1 MNEASDSSG
10 ASLPT
15 ASPKPVNPFR
25 GTESFQTGDK
35 IFGRDHEIDEFAT
48 RLLARRVVLL
58 HSPSGAGKTSLVQAG
73 LIPALNKKGLH
84 ILPKIRLNNLL
95 PSDLTCNRYL
105 ASVFLSLD
113 SGLGIPEGTHLS
125 NPEIAALSLKPNGL
139 VEYLETHTPYAKDT
153 LSKFTSRKNTQAV
166 QKLIFFDQ
174 FEEILTLVPT
184 DPDVKRDFFARL
196 APVLNDYRIMAIFAM
211 REEYVAGLEPYLIY
225 FPERLSARFRLDL
238 LNQPAALQAIR
249 APSQRVKVPFHPK
262 AAEALVNELSLITV
276 REAGQEKKISGLF
289 VEPVQLQVVCR
300 DLFERRADPHR
311 ITLEDVQKFG
321 SVENALEVYYDSK
334 IKLIA
339 AGDKERE
346 RQLREWIESELIIAG
361 SLRGQ
366 AAAGEEAKSGVE
378 RATVEKLI
386 AAYLV
391 REEPRRG
398 VVWYELVHDS
408 LVQPVI
414 KSNAA
419 WREVNASEFEIQAA
433 RWNKAPQE
441 ARDALLP
448 AGEALRQAV
457 NWGEA
462 HQEHL
467 TEIQKQYLS
476 AAKRGLAR
484 METRRDNRADLG
496 INLEDTGW
504 GVIFAA
510 DAPGMLREALK
521 ELLDHRRAQATR
533 NRATYY
539 REFFGADGYRPGE
552 TVQRF
557 LARWEAGSGLANP
570 EKMPYYLLIVGDP
583 ATIPFEFQ
591 YGLDVQYA
599 VGRIY
604 FETLEEYACYAHSV
618 VLSET
623 QHAAGNFDLP
633 NRLVVFAPQHE
644 DDRATTMAMNFLT
657 MPILDALFKE
667 VPNWD
672 VERLLVG
679 NATKMNLKQ
688 VLGGSRT
695 PALLFTSAHGMHW
708 PKAHP
713 GQLDNQ
719 GALVCQDW
727 PGPQHS
733 TQKNT
738 TYFFSAQDVLE
749 KGNLL
754 GTIIFSFGDNT
765 AGTPVESNFDNFSPT
780 KKQLAEKAFLARL
793 PQRLLAHP
801 QGGALAMVAHVD
813 QAWSSSFQVRSGKE
827 PTSDIGP
834 IKKLL
839 SRLMQG
845 STAGL
850 AMEDINR
857 RYSFFSTA
865 LADELVEITF
875 YNQKRDSRELAEMLN
890 QTIDARNY
898 ILIGDPAV
906 RLPVRADQPYQA
918 PPEDWQRL
926 SFGDWQPPTFDEVDV
941 PKTVTPLPM
950 SKDLTPIETVTEK
963 GPSADPIAQVS
974 LDSLA
979 AALIKGQ
986 KLNLSDMQQV
996 DGDGTT

>member
-1 MNEASDSSG
+1 MNEASDSIG
-10 ASLPT
+10 ATLPVT
-15 ASPKPVNPFR
+15 HSKPEPVNPFR

-95 PSDLTCNRYL
+95 PPDLTCNRYL
-105 ASVFLSLD
+105 ASVLLSLD
-113 SGLGIPEGTHLS
+113 SGQGIPEDTRLS
-125 NPEIAALSLKPNGL
+125 NPEIATLSLKPNGL

-153 LSKFTSRKNTQAV
+153 LSKFTPRKNTQAV

-262 AAEALVNELSLITV
+262 AAEALVKELSLITV

-441 ARDALLP
+441 ARDPLLP
-448 AGEALRQAV
+448 TGEALRQAV

-510 DAPGMLREALK
+510 DAPGVLREALQ
-521 ELLDHRRAQATR
+521 ELLNHRRAQATR

-539 REFFGADGYRPGE
+539 REFFGSDGYRPGE

-644 DDRATTMAMNFLT
+644 DDPATAGMMNFLIKPMLET
-657 MPILDALFKE
+657 LPKE
-667 VPNWD
+667 APNWHI
-672 VERLLVG
+672 ESLLADQ
-679 NATKMNLKQ
+679 ATKINLKQ
-688 VLGGSRT
+688 ALGGSRT
-695 PALLFTSAHGMHW
+695 PALLFTASHAIAWPNAHSN
-708 PKAHP
+708 
-713 GQLDNQ
+713 QLDSQ
-719 GALVCQDW
+719 GALICQDW
-727 PGPQHS
+727 PGLGPV
-733 TQKNT
+733 KADF
-738 TYFFSAQDVLE
+738 FFSAKDVLE
-749 KGNLL
+749 EGHLL
-754 GTIIFSFGDNT
+754 GTIIFSFGGNT
-765 AGTPVESNFDNFSPT
+765 AGTPVESNFDKSFSI
-780 KKQLAEKAFLARL
+780 KRQLAEKAFLAHL
-793 PQRLLAHP
+793 PQKLLGHP
-801 QGGALAMVAHVD
+801 NGGALAMVAHVD
-813 QAWSSSFQVRSGKE
+813 NAWVSSFMASSEKE
-827 PTSDIGP
+827 TTSDIGP
-834 IKKLL
+834 FKKLL

-865 LADELVEITF
+865 LADVLVEVTF
-875 YNQKRDSRELAEMLN
+875 NKQKRNPLELAGMLN
-890 QTIDARNY
+890 QTIDARNH

-918 PPEDWQRL
+918 PPDDWQRL
-926 SFGDWQPPTFDEVDV
+926 SFGDWQPPTFGEVDV
-941 PKTVTPLPM
+941 PKVVTTQPV
-950 SKDLTPIETVTEK
+950 SKDLTPVEAVMEK

-996 DGDGTT
+996 DGDGTN